1 MYCKKCGKLIEEN
14 AKFCGG
20 CSTPAP
26 IQNDLQKSEN
36 IYQNNNINSENYNQ
50 TKINSNYNPTYQN
63 YDNIIR
69 PNMKIY
75 AICSIVIPVISLI
88 VYYYIGISVSIA
100 FFLSAL
106 GFNFAKKGKMY
117 NNVLSIIGYIL
128 NGLLLGLAILGAL
141 VLFYENT

>member
-20 CSTPAP
+20 CGTPAP

-36 IYQNNNINSENYNQ
+36 IYQNNNINSGNYNQ

-75 AICSIVIPVISLI
+75 AIGSIVIPVISFI
-88 VYYYIGISVSIA
+88 VYYCKGISVSIA

-106 GFNFAKKGKMY
+106 GFSFAKKGKMY